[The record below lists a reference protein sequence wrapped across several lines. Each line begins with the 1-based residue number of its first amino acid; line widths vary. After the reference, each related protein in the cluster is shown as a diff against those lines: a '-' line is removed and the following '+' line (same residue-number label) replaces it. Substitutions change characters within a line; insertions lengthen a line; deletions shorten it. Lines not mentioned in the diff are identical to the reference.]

1 MGCLGPMLTRR
12 EPQGWAYGLKLRA
25 DHLNQAGVA
34 HGGTLTTLLDQAL
47 SAIAWQ
53 QSNKQPCVTLQ
64 LNTSFLQA
72 ARLHQQLIARGSITH
87 TTGALLFMTGTLHAD
102 DQLIATAQAIMK
114 RLKA

>member
-1 MGCLGPMLTRR
+1 MLTRR

-25 DHLNQAGVA
+25 DHLNQVGVA
-34 HGGTLTTLLDQAL
+34 HGGTLATLLDQAL

-53 QSNKQPCVTLQ
+53 HAGKQPCVTVQ
-64 LNTSFLQA
+64 LNTSFLHA
-72 ARLHQQLIARGSITH
+72 ARLHQELIARGCVTH